1 MPLKSIPLKVCVP
14 LTLDDIIFLESDL
27 SLIPLL
33 IKALSSNLPQTQ
45 IDRIAR
51 IRKLL
56 IDIKEDKNNKW
67 YKYEYPG
74 MNIKG
79 L

>member
-1 MPLKSIPLKVCVP
+1 MPLKTIPLKVCVP
-14 LTLDDIIFLESDL
+14 LTLEDIIFLESDL
-27 SLIPLL
+27 SLITVL

-45 IDRIAR
+45 TDRIAR

-56 IDIKEDKNNKW
+56 IDIKDDKKNKFF
-67 YKYEYPG
+67 KYDFPEE
-74 MNIKG
+74 